1 MSGPMRAIITVTATI
16 LALTMS
22 MIACNAVELTLVFI
36 NNSSNAGDACV
47 YQYDP
52 DMDVQDVMSL
62 AWFAKGA
69 APTTTFRFR
78 WTLDY
83 CFVWAETGRLAPGL
97 TFKAEQ
103 VWEADLETANR
114 ITFKR
119 IHDRMYT
126 FAEQQAGPNEGSLYI
141 LGDRTLPVREALV
154 GIGMAGA
161 PIYVVPALPNTAW
174 IFTPRP
180 HYWITFGTFEPGEVL
195 NVESI
200 SDRAEDIVFPD
211 SVFSMTAILNRD
223 YTWTILPTSEANA
236 L

>member
-1 MSGPMRAIITVTATI
+1 MNGQMRANIVVVAIILV
-16 LALTMS
+16 LAMPL
-22 MIACNAVELTLVFI
+22 IACNGTEFTLIFT
-36 NNSSNAGDACV
+36 NNSSNAGDVCV
-47 YQYDP
+47 YQQDP

-62 AWFAKGA
+62 AWFVKA
-69 APTTTFRFR
+69 AASTTTLRFR

-83 CFVWAETGRLAPGL
+83 CFVWSETGQLAPGL
-97 TFKAEQ
+97 AFKATQ

-161 PIYVVPALPNTAW
+161 PIYVVPVLPNTAW
-174 IFTPRP
+174 ILTPRP

-195 NVESI
+195 DVESI
-200 SDRAEDIVFPD
+200 SHKAAVHFPPN
-211 SVFSMTAILNRD
+211 VYSMTAILNQD
-223 YTWTILPTSEANA
+223 NTWTVMSTSEANE
-236 L
+236 